1 MVRCV
6 VAARTEMEHLV
17 KKGQRIGLAILDGD
31 ARGVHRGN
39 LGQSGSPGRKVV
51 DAERYSIWLSE
62 ILSSALV
69 QWVALLLSQS
79 AVVPRLKEDV
89 AKLSA
94 PKRALF
100 CFWIDLLMPIKVT
113 H

>member
-1 MVRCV
+1 
-6 VAARTEMEHLV
+6 MEQLV
-17 KKGQRIGLAILDGD
+17 EKGQRVGLAIFNRD
-31 ARGVHRGN
+31 ARSVHRGN
-39 LGQSGSPGRKVV
+39 LGQSGSPGRKVF
-51 DAERYSIWLSE
+51 DAERDSVWLSE

-100 CFWIDLLMPIKVT
+100 YFWIELLMPIKVT
-113 H
+113 R